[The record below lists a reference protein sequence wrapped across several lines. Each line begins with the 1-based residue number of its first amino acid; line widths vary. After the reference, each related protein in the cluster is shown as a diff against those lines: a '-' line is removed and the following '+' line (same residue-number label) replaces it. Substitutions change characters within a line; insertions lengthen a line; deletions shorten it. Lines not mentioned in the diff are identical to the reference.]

1 MIRDIINLILCLF
14 FICNCM
20 WFYEVFLFRYR
31 YILLNSRILI
41 LFEMSWP
48 IEILFSS
55 KESATAQGSAYFFK
69 SLVQVIK
76 SGSKTPGSS
85 YQVIKSSETRPVQV
99 IKLSFFT
106 KINLIQD
113 QVIKL
118 FDLGFNLGSSYH
130 LILVQVIKLSK
141 VISHS
146 IF

>member
-1 MIRDIINLILCLF
+1 MPLY
-14 FICNCM
+14 FIK
-20 WFYEVFLFRYR
+20 
-31 YILLNSRILI
+31 ILLYSGAGVGIIFLKRG
-41 LFEMSWP
+41 
-48 IEILFSS
+48 SS
-55 KESATAQGSAYFFK
+55 YQ
-69 SLVQVIK
+69 LIK

-85 YQVIKSSETRPVQV
+85 YQVIKSRKNCLVQVIKLSNPVQKRPVQV
-99 IKLSFFT
+99 IKLSNPVKHARFKLSFFT